1 MRNVDVIEVAKLVMA
16 AGGKPQDP
24 SWFRR
29 VLDRFTSTR
38 EVYLSNPV
46 PVEITK

>member
-1 MRNVDVIEVAKLVMA
+1 MA
-16 AGGKPQDP
+16 AGGKPEEP

-29 VLDRFTSTR
+29 VLDHFTSTR
-38 EVYLSNPV
+38 EVYLSNSV